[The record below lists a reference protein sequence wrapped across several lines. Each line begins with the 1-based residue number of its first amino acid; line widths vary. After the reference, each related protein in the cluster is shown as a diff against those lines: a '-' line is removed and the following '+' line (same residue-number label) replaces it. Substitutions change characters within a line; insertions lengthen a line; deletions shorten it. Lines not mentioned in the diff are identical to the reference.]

1 MPRQNFPESSITFL
15 TAQQLQAERKAAHE
29 EAHPEPVCL
38 CHDGVIDGVAVHF
51 TNAGCQLHAEYRDSR
66 YIRVLQTSRRLVGH
80 RHCGRDEKGM
90 GA

>member
-1 MPRQNFPESSITFL
+1 MLRQTFPESNITFL
-15 TAQQLQAERKAAHE
+15 TAQQLQSERKAAHE

-66 YIRVLQTSRRLVGH
+66 YIGTIQHSARVDGTRHSGH
-80 RHCGRDEKGM
+80 RGGEN
-90 GA
+90 

>member
-1 MPRQNFPESSITFL
+1 
-15 TAQQLQAERKAAHE
+15 
-29 EAHPEPVCL
+29 
-38 CHDGVIDGVAVHF
+38 
-51 TNAGCQLHAEYRDSR
+51 LHAEYRDSR